1 MFFISIT
8 LAILYLIF
16 SIFISINW
24 INDIACY
31 FGYFLAIYLVTF
43 IALIPG
49 FNYVFNFVSLLCDKN
64 NKKNKKDKKACA
76 KKSEDVTILI
86 PVYNSKECIKETINS
101 IKNQKYKGHIYIDV
115 IDDGSTDGTTELLRK
130 MDLEENI
137 KFIESSHIGK
147 AAALNKG
154 LQCVSTDYVI
164 TVDSDTTLHP
174 LAVQKIMNKLV
185 NSDEKTVATA
195 GSLFVKNA
203 KKSFVTKVQ
212 EWDYTLGIF
221 GVKMLQGNYNSTL
234 VAQGAFSAYKTET
247 LKEIGGWKNCVGED
261 IVLTWQLLSKGYNT
275 NFAKNAIAFTE
286 VPEKWSKLGKQRKR
300 WARGMIEAFKKG
312 KVLTSR
318 KLNIK
323 SKILMCLNI
332 FFPLIDLA
340 LLIFVPL
347 GLILLLLGNPLLI
360 GWISLLVILLG
371 LLLCLL
377 IEYKRRNVLKEID
390 CKLEKRSKFAFIV
403 YILLYAFILSPFCLI
418 GYISELVNFKKEW

>member
-8 LAILYLIF
+8 FALLYLIF

-24 INDIACY
+24 INDISCY

-49 FNYVFNFVSLLCDKN
+49 FNYVFTFVSLLCNKN
-64 NKKNKKDKKACA
+64 NKKICTQKN
-76 KKSEDVTILI
+76 EDVTILI
-86 PVYNSKECIKETINS
+86 PVYNSKKCIEETIKS
-101 IKNQKYKGHIYIDV
+101 IKNQKYKGKIYINI
-115 IDDGSTDGTTELLRK
+115 IDDGSTDGTLELLRK

-137 KFIESSHIGK
+137 KLIESSHMGK

-154 LQCVSTDYVI
+154 LQCVLTDYVI
-164 TVDSDTTLHP
+164 TVDSDTILHP
-174 LAVQKIMNKLV
+174 LAVQNIMNKLV

-195 GSLFVKNA
+195 GCLFVKNA
-203 KKSFVTKVQ
+203 KKSFVTKLQ

-234 VAQGAFSAYKTET
+234 VAQGAFSAYKAEA
-247 LKEIGGWKNCVGED
+247 LKETGGWQNCVGED
-261 IVLTWQLLSKGYNT
+261 IVLTWELLSKGYKT
-275 NFAKNAIAFTE
+275 NFAQNAIAFTE

-300 WARGMIEAFKKG
+300 WARGMIEAFKKV

-318 KLNIK
+318 KLNKK

-332 FFPLIDLA
+332 FFPFIDLA

-360 GWISLLVILLG
+360 GWISLLVIPLG

-377 IEYKRRNVLKEID
+377 IEFKRKKALKEID
-390 CKLEKRSKFAFIV
+390 CRLEKRSKFAFIV
-403 YILLYAFILSPFCLI
+403 YVLLYTFILAPFCLI
-418 GYISELVNFKKEW
+418 GYISELVNFKKE